1 MAFRPHGLL
10 VVVIFMAQAATAAQG
25 KHKESLSDKVNRDM
39 SLKEQMTLTL
49 SLSMPSIMAQF
60 SSICMQYI
68 DAAMVGSL
76 GATASA
82 SIGLMAAP
90 VWLFSGICISACSG
104 FSVQVAHLLGA
115 REAVNARIVVR
126 QAYVVQLLFAAVIA
140 VIACSLSDFLPVFL
154 GGSPEIIDNA
164 GSYFFIFMSAL
175 PFFMLN
181 YLSSAMLRCS
191 GNMLLPSLLNILMCL
206 LDVVFNF
213 IFIFPSR
220 TATYPLIGE
229 VEVFGFGYGVIGAA
243 LGTVCAAAIT
253 GVLMAFF
260 LLFRSPSLKL
270 SLDRFPTWGLWLHS
284 FFPTW
289 PVVRRALRI
298 SLPISAQQFMISSA
312 QIVSTM
318 IVAPLGTAS
327 IAAHSFAITIEAL
340 CYMPGFGISDAA
352 TTLVGQSIGA
362 RRFDLTYR
370 FAKIT
375 LVFGALVMGFM
386 GLLMYVFS
394 PWIMSLMTP
403 DLEVQALAVAALRI
417 EAFAEPLFA
426 VSIVGYGICVG
437 AGDTLIPSLMNL
449 GSMWLVRLGLA
460 YVLAGMY
467 GLSGVWMAMC
477 FELCFRGL
485 TFLARLKWGHWMKTL
500 D

>member
-10 VVVIFMAQAATAAQG
+10 VVVIFMAQAANAAQG

-115 REAVNARIVVR
+115 REAVNARVVVR

-220 TATYPLIGE
+220 TATYPIIGE

-243 LGTVCAAAIT
+243 LGTVCAAAIELPDGRIVTAHNSITLHACSALLLNALKAMT
-253 GVLMAFF
+253 GIAKEKDL
-260 LLFRSPSLKL
+260 
-270 SLDRFPTWGLWLHS
+270 
-284 FFPTW
+284 
-289 PVVRRALRI
+289 
-298 SLPISAQQFMISSA
+298 ISSSVIKSITA
-312 QIVSTM
+312 MKRDILSGKGVSM
-318 IVAPLGTAS
+318 NLDEILIALAMSAS
-327 IAAHSFAITIEAL
+327 EDEDAKKAIEAL
-340 CYMPGFGISDAA
+340 PLLKNAEVHLTHVPSNGDIS
-352 TTLVGQSIGA
+352 
-362 RRFDLTYR
+362 
-370 FAKIT
+370 
-375 LVFGALVMGFM
+375 
-386 GLLMYVFS
+386 GL
-394 PWIMSLMTP
+394 
-403 DLEVQALAVAALRI
+403 RK
-417 EAFAEPLFA
+417 
-426 VSIVGYGICVG
+426 
-437 AGDTLIPSLMNL
+437 
-449 GSMWLVRLGLA
+449 LGLI
-460 YVLAGMY
+460 YTSEPVYPERNTGKK
-467 GLSGVWMAMC
+467 V
-477 FELCFRGL
+477 
-485 TFLARLKWGHWMKTL
+485 
-500 D
+500 